1 MLIEKIIYLR
11 VISIFVFNTLEI
23 ILRKE
28 ELQLECCDPF
38 YITNEVRKI
47 VWLLMLKLK
56 IENMRHWCLR
66 SLEEIKFEN

>member
-1 MLIEKIIYLR
+1 MLIEKITYLR

-28 ELQLECCDPF
+28 ELQLECCGPF

-47 VWLLMLKLK
+47 VWLSKLKLK
-56 IENMRHWCLR
+56 VENNAITLVSSFMRGNQ
-66 SLEEIKFEN
+66 I

>member
-47 VWLLMLKLK
+47 VWLSKLKLK
-56 IENMRHWCLR
+56 VENNAITLVSSFMRGNQ
-66 SLEEIKFEN
+66 I